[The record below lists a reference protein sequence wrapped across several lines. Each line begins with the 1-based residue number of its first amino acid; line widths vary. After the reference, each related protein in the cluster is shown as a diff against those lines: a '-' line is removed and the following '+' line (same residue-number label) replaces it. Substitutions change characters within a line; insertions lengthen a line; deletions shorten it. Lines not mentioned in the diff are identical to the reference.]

1 MNEKTLTT
9 DKNDVYEEVA
19 KTTSYAG
26 AKMDDATA
34 YDKIFTT
41 DADKEMLE
49 RFWQES
55 KNTVCNVLK
64 KQLVKEEE
72 TDGTYRL
79 TLGLSAAF
87 EDCLLPGMERSL
99 RSFFV
104 ENIISKWFIFANKG
118 EASVHAA
125 SAATHIEDIKRKAL
139 FKQRPT
145 RPDYQ

>member
-26 AKMDDATA
+26 AKTDDATA

-55 KNTVCNVLK
+55 KKIGRQPC
-64 KQLVKEEE
+64 
-72 TDGTYRL
+72 YIR
-79 TLGLSAAF
+79 SATAP
-87 EDCLLPGMERSL
+87 CL
-99 RSFFV
+99 
-104 ENIISKWFIFANKG
+104 WG
-118 EASVHAA
+118 EM
-125 SAATHIEDIKRKAL
+125 
-139 FKQRPT
+139 
-145 RPDYQ
+145 